1 MDERTRLKYLEIA
14 SKSLAEI
21 IKTVIGLR
29 GELVKLDDLSED
41 LSEKTKGRYCVYC
54 DDFIVEFYKLKHQA
68 EKLEQHVKTKLEAE
82 LFLMEALRAHVRRAI
97 KKAINNAKGW
107 RELWHAIKFAWAIRQ
122 TRKKIAEELND

>member
-21 IKTVIGLR
+21 IKTVLVEH
-29 GELVKLDDLSED
+29 GEM
-41 LSEKTKGRYCVYC
+41 
-54 DDFIVEFYKLKHQA
+54 
-68 EKLEQHVKTKLEAE
+68 TKLEAE
-82 LFLMEALRAHVRRAI
+82 LFLMEVLRAHVRRAI

>member
-21 IKTVIGLR
+21 IKTVLVEH
-29 GELVKLDDLSED
+29 GEM
-41 LSEKTKGRYCVYC
+41 
-54 DDFIVEFYKLKHQA
+54 
-68 EKLEQHVKTKLEAE
+68 TKLEAE

-107 RELWHAIKFAWAIRQ
+107 RVLWHAIKFAWAIRQ

>member
-21 IKTVIGLR
+21 IKTVLVEH
-29 GELVKLDDLSED
+29 GEM
-41 LSEKTKGRYCVYC
+41 
-54 DDFIVEFYKLKHQA
+54 
-68 EKLEQHVKTKLEAE
+68 TKLEAE